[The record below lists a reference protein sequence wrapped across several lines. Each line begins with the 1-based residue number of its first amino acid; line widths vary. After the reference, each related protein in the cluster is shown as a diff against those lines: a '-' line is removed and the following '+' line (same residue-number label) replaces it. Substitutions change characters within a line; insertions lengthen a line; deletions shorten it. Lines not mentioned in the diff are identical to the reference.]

1 MTEVV
6 KNSFFWQNVTKEN
19 MRVRDYIRTTLLLLM
34 FYKNALIYTDMDHWK
49 LLVSVYLIG
58 KSQLCPLGWWL
69 QSERA
74 ASGQRQSSTWGG
86 WVAEGRVGM

>member
-34 FYKNALIYTDMDHWK
+34 FYKNALIYTDMDHW
-49 LLVSVYLIG
+49 
-58 KSQLCPLGWWL
+58 
-69 QSERA
+69 
-74 ASGQRQSSTWGG
+74 
-86 WVAEGRVGM
+86 